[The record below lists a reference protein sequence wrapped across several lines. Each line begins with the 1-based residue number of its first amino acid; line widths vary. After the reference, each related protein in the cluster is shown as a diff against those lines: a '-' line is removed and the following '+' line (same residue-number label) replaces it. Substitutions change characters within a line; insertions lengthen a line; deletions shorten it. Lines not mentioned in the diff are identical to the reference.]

1 MLRFF
6 TAAMAVLALA
16 FLDPQ
21 SGARAAG
28 GTDPATFRL
37 TGELLDRMEAVAAEL
52 GPRAGA
58 VDSGGEDDD
67 EEDDGADVES
77 VEDLARRLDAD
88 PRVRAALARL
98 NLGSREYAA
107 AVLAALQADAGADA
121 GAARQRRADA
131 RTPGRDSLSAAAGAV
146 QASSSRRRSACLS
159 ARPSRLYSW
168 RRW

>member
-37 TGELLDRMEAVAAEL
+37 TGELLDRMEAAAAEL

-107 AVLAALQADAGADA
+107 AVLAALHAGMVLAA
-121 GAARQRRADA
+121 EGMPGAKPMPGLTPEQRANVELMRAR
-131 RTPGRDSLSAAAGAV
+131 LGAT
-146 QASSSRRRSACLS
+146 R
-159 ARPSRLYSW
+159 
-168 RRW
+168 